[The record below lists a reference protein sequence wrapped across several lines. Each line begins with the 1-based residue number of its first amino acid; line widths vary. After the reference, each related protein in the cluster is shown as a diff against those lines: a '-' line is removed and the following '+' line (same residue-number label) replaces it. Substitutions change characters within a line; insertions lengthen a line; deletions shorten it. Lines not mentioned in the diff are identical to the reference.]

1 VFGSAAQLA
10 GRTVVRVVRAEV
22 WMILEGF
29 HARCLFV
36 IPQLFHLL
44 HDPEEIAAC
53 QLRQLVNCPAAAKEF
68 GK

>member
-1 VFGSAAQLA
+1 
-10 GRTVVRVVRAEV
+10 
-22 WMILEGF
+22 MILEGF